1 MKKFTVLL
9 VMMLVSL
16 CTNAQDA
23 NANEKLEAESKKWV
37 AEMNQVLT
45 LSEAEQ
51 KQIYDIDLNK
61 RIKMN
66 EIRKENAGNQPVI
79 KEKVTEL
86 NKAAFAEM
94 RKVVGADRMK
104 IWSDYRKEQQAKKQ

>member
-9 VMMLVSL
+9 FVMLVSL
-16 CTNAQDA
+16 SIKAQEA
-23 NANEKLEAESKKWV
+23 NPNEKFVAEATKWV

-45 LSEAEQ
+45 LSESEQ

-61 RIKMN
+61 RTKMG
-66 EIRKENAGNQPVI
+66 EIRKENAGDQAVI

>member
-1 MKKFTVLL
+1 MKKLTALL
-9 VMMLVSL
+9 IMMFVSL
-16 CTNAQDA
+16 SINAQDA
-23 NANEKLEAESKKWV
+23 NPNEKFEAEAKKWV

-45 LSEAEQ
+45 LSESEQ

-61 RIKMN
+61 RIKMG
-66 EIRKENAGNQPVI
+66 ETRKENAGDQAVI
-79 KEKVTEL
+79 KEKATEL
-86 NKAAFAEM
+86 NKAAFADM

>member
-1 MKKFTVLL
+1 
-9 VMMLVSL
+9 MMMFVSL
-16 CTNAQDA
+16 TINAQEG
-23 NANEKLEAESKKWV
+23 NANEKFEAGAKKWV

-45 LSEAEQ
+45 LSESEQ

-61 RIKMN
+61 RIKMT
-66 EIRKENAGNQPVI
+66 EIRKENAGDQAVI

-104 IWSDYRKEQQAKKQ
+104 TWSEYRKEQMAKKQ